1 MELDTVFCEKIFAL
15 MGYTGATANRNYNA
29 VQVFINEKSKIN
41 HQKMDV
47 IREWLVKE
55 ETYVSIA
62 KQYNYSPSNVR
73 RLVRLFLQ
81 EVKKPI
87 YQVWF
92 QEGIMDGE
100 IVHDQEFHA
109 AAVVS
114 GLNVK
119 YQQYAGH
126 IELKSDVRLLYLPSK
141 IYNALIR
148 DELYT
153 IDDVIDRIV
162 KNARHWRIFNLN
174 DNDKKVLEQTLEDAG
189 FLKVKKYVRREE
201 KYERVQA

>member
-1 MELDTVFCEKIFAL
+1 MELDTVFCEKILAL
-15 MGYTGATANRNYNA
+15 MGYTGATAKRNYNA
-29 VQVFINEKSKIN
+29 VQVFINEKSKAN
-41 HQKMDV
+41 PKKMDL
-47 IREWLVKE
+47 IRTWLVKE
-55 ETYVSIA
+55 ETYVSIV

-73 RLVRLFLQ
+73 RLAKLFMR

-92 QEGIMDGE
+92 NEGIMDGE
-100 IVHDQEFHA
+100 TVHDQEFHA

-114 GLNVK
+114 GLDVT
-119 YQQYAGH
+119 YQQYAGP

-153 IDDVIDRIV
+153 IDDVIERIV
-162 KNARHWRIFNLN
+162 KNARHWRIYNLS
-174 DNDKKVLEQTLEDAG
+174 DIDKKMLEQALEDTG

-201 KYERVQA
+201 KYERV